1 VPDRP
6 RPPATA
12 PTGSADSPPKVVLIV
27 DDDETMRQLI
37 LATLRDSPYR
47 VLIACD
53 GEEAL
58 AVARAHRPDLVLLDV
73 IMPKRDGLAVC
84 RQLKADPE
92 TAAIAIV
99 MLTAQA
105 QPEDRAAAQ
114 AAGADGY
121 LTKPFRPFELLRRV
135 RDRLDP

>member
-1 VPDRP
+1 MT
-6 RPPATA
+6 PPATP
-12 PTGSADSPPKVVLIV
+12 PTRSADSPPKVVLVV

-37 LATLRDSPYR
+37 LATLRCSPYR
-47 VLIACD
+47 VLIASD

-84 RQLKADPE
+84 RQLKADPR
-92 TAAIAIV
+92 TAGIEIV

-121 LTKPFRPFELLRRV
+121 LTKPFRPFDLLQRL

>member
-1 VPDRP
+1 MTL
-6 RPPATA
+6 PAAA
-12 PTGSADSPPKVVLIV
+12 PTRSADRPPKVVLIV

-37 LATLRDSPYR
+37 LATLRGSPYR

-58 AVARAHRPDLVLLDV
+58 AIARADRPDLVLLDV
-73 IMPKRDGLAVC
+73 IMPRRDGLAVC
-84 RQLKADPE
+84 RQLKADPR
-92 TAAIAIV
+92 TAGIEIV

-105 QPEDRAAAQ
+105 HPEDRAAAQ

-121 LTKPFRPFELLRRV
+121 LTKPFRPFDLLRRL